1 MLKFFVCPTHHIHAS
16 TATPSQMTP
25 VAEPIITDVRS
36 LAVGRG
42 VGTEVGI
49 EVGTGVGVK
58 VGSGVGVKVGSGVGS
73 GVGCAVGN
81 GVG

>member
-16 TATPSQMTP
+16 MATPSQMTP
-25 VAEPIITDVRS
+25 VAEPIITNLRS

-58 VGSGVGVKVGSGVGS
+58 VGSGVGSGVGW
-73 GVGCAVGN
+73 GVGKWVG
-81 GVG
+81 